1 MQATVIGAGLAGSE
15 AAWQLARRG
24 VGVTLREMKPR
35 KMSPAHSSEYFAEL
49 VCSNSL
55 RGAGLE
61 NAVGL
66 LKEELRRL
74 DSVILRAAD
83 ATRVEA
89 GGALA
94 VDRFGFSA
102 YVTKAIRTHPNIT
115 VAEGEAAQLPEGPVI
130 VATGPLTSDAL
141 AAHLTDLTGGT
152 ALHFFDAAAPLVSF
166 ESIDLSRAWFA
177 SRYGKG
183 TADYVNCALEKEEY
197 QAFWR
202 ELCAAEEAEVHGF
215 EDKRV
220 FEGFA
225 ASDAHEPMV
234 VPYTEVVHG
243 DYEMPMYP
251 FSDYKYGSFP
261 PKEEEK
267 NVVFVYDRGTL
278 MDTLAN
284 VRGSY
289 IWTCS
294 THPIL
299 METYGLVE
307 RRCDAPPVQGIDA
320 VVISKKS
327 PVTQEMQDFVNLLL
341 EKCGLPPL
349 SRKRGGRR

>member
-1 MQATVIGAGLAGSE
+1 MGHIGRRGPAVLTEGCALTIQQLIYAVEAYRCGSISRAAQNLFMAQPNLSAAIRELESELGARIFHRTRQGIECTEFGKVFVSYASDVITRFDRLQNMYKSGVRQTRVLSLITGRSSEICISMTEYVNRLAEGGLPFRVKFQEDSNYKVIGGVASGE
-15 AAWQLARRG
+15 AD
-24 VGVTLREMKPR
+24 VG
-35 KMSPAHSSEYFAEL
+35 
-49 VCSNSL
+49 
-55 RGAGLE
+55 
-61 NAVGL
+61 
-66 LKEELRRL
+66 
-74 DSVILRAAD
+74 ILRTNTHDVEFFFKMAD
-83 ATRVEA
+83 SKDLQVI
-89 GGALA
+89 ALPPRPY
-94 VDRFGFSA
+94 VVLFSR
-102 YVTKAIRTHPNIT
+102 KHP
-115 VAEGEAAQLPEGPVI
+115 L
-130 VATGPLTSDAL
+130 
-141 AAHLTDLTGGT
+141 
-152 ALHFFDAAAPLVSF
+152 
-166 ESIDLSRAWFA
+166 
-177 SRYGKG
+177 
-183 TADYVNCALEKEEY
+183 
-197 QAFWR
+197 
-202 ELCAAEEAEVHGF
+202 AEE
-215 EDKRV
+215 DYITQQMLR
-220 FEGFA
+220 
-225 ASDAHEPMV
+225 
-234 VPYTEVVHG
+234 PYTEVVHG

-261 PKEEEK
+261 QKEEEK